1 MKFWQLL
8 SGSVLLVAL
17 AGCASSD
24 RMMRIS
30 PFGGDQKAD
39 DAVAAL
45 SFDSREVNL
54 WPLLY
59 DNDAFTSILWPM
71 IDADAD
77 GMAVRPFFNRD
88 GDEYSILFPLCAWNP
103 VNRDGWMLFCYWNV
117 PERRYMLLPFFMQNQ
132 DDCWLL
138 PAYWND
144 STFGVAPFCRFD
156 ADGGYFLNTFW
167 FRDGGS
173 RYVISLPFYSYR
185 ADATDSRHR
194 VLFGLL
200 GGAYD
205 NPSESR
211 SYWHCLAALGGR
223 DGDESYHAVLPLYYW
238 QQRPEQRWLW
248 TLPVVYGSGQTEMLN
263 VCGPLFFRN
272 DSPERCNIGSFPL
285 FWYRQDKASDAAH
298 LNVAGLFHRY
308 RNEKERETF
317 TAAPFPFLMHWEDPA
332 VSRWISFPLFWSQ
345 WNKQSDAAHL
355 NVAGLFHR
363 YRNEKERETF
373 TAAPFPFL
381 MHWEDPAVS
390 RWISF
395 PLFWSQWN
403 KQSDAA
409 HLNVAG
415 LFHRYRNEKER
426 ETFTAAP
433 FPFLM
438 HWEDPAVSRWISFPL
453 FWRSHSKNDGK
464 NALNVLGILGNYEY
478 DDPEN
483 WSLWSFPLFAFGR
496 EGAKRSGWGL
506 WPLFRYDENRDGRSE
521 WRLWPLISRRD
532 MMPSLLNV
540 DGDSWSVIGS
550 LVWRSGVLSENR
562 SALPQNDAAEDDWP
576 AVPGGKALIREEGVQ
591 SSLLRRTSAVYRTWN
606 EIALGDGLAEQCKQA
621 VDTLEQLC
629 RDAERLASLRQ
640 ELTEESS
647 ADSAW
652 LKRRVAETEKSYD
665 ENRGELRALLYQ
677 LGLDCPVVL
686 TEPWSEE
693 APELLNRWQLA
704 DEFQQYTREIT
715 VESCRVPYFPFLYD
729 SERCGA
735 NYHGRL
741 LGVDWRFLGISSE
754 WALWRGWR
762 EGEQEETRLA
772 RYFYWYRR
780 NGEVER
786 RIFFPGC
793 SYTTENDDW
802 QFSFWWRLA
811 SFRRKADK
819 MSGYLFFIPF
829 GKE

>member
-317 TAAPFPFLMHWEDPA
+317 TA
-332 VSRWISFPLFWSQ
+332 V
-345 WNKQSDAAHL
+345 
-355 NVAGLFHR
+355 
-363 YRNEKERETF
+363 
-373 TAAPFPFL
+373 
-381 MHWEDPAVS
+381 
-390 RWISF
+390 
-395 PLFWSQWN
+395 
-403 KQSDAA
+403 
-409 HLNVAG
+409 
-415 LFHRYRNEKER
+415 
-426 ETFTAAP
+426 P

>member
-285 FWYRQDKASDAAH
+285 FWYRQDKAA
-298 LNVAGLFHRY
+298 
-308 RNEKERETF
+308 
-317 TAAPFPFLMHWEDPA
+317 
-332 VSRWISFPLFWSQ
+332 
-345 WNKQSDAAHL
+345 
-355 NVAGLFHR
+355 
-363 YRNEKERETF
+363 
-373 TAAPFPFL
+373 
-381 MHWEDPAVS
+381 
-390 RWISF
+390 
-395 PLFWSQWN
+395 
-403 KQSDAA
+403 DAA

-532 MMPSLLNV
+532 MVPSLLNV
-540 DGDSWSVIGS
+540 DEDSWSVIGS

-576 AVPGGKALIREEGVQ
+576 EVPGGKALIREEGVQ

-606 EIALGDGLAEQCKQA
+606 EIALDDGLAEQCKQA
-621 VDTLEQLC
+621 VDTQEQLC

-819 MSGYLFFIPF
+819 MSGYLFFMPF

>member
-39 DAVAAL
+39 DAVAEL

-117 PERRYMLLPFFMQNQ
+117 PERRYMLLPLFMQNQ

-332 VSRWISFPLFWSQ
+332 VSRWISFPLFW
-345 WNKQSDAAHL
+345 
-355 NVAGLFHR
+355 
-363 YRNEKERETF
+363 
-373 TAAPFPFL
+373 
-381 MHWEDPAVS
+381 
-390 RWISF
+390 
-395 PLFWSQWN
+395 
-403 KQSDAA
+403 
-409 HLNVAG
+409 
-415 LFHRYRNEKER
+415 
-426 ETFTAAP
+426 
-433 FPFLM
+433 
-438 HWEDPAVSRWISFPL
+438 
-453 FWRSHSKNDGK
+453 RSHSKNDGK

-532 MMPSLLNV
+532 MVPSLLNV
-540 DGDSWSVIGS
+540 DEDSWSVIGS

-606 EIALGDGLAEQCKQA
+606 EIALDDGLAEQCKQA

-819 MSGYLFFIPF
+819 MSGYLFFMPF

>member
-39 DAVAAL
+39 DAVAEL

-117 PERRYMLLPFFMQNQ
+117 PERRYMLLPLFMQNQ

-332 VSRWISFPLFWSQ
+332 VSRWISFPLFW
-345 WNKQSDAAHL
+345 
-355 NVAGLFHR
+355 
-363 YRNEKERETF
+363 
-373 TAAPFPFL
+373 
-381 MHWEDPAVS
+381 
-390 RWISF
+390 
-395 PLFWSQWN
+395 
-403 KQSDAA
+403 
-409 HLNVAG
+409 
-415 LFHRYRNEKER
+415 
-426 ETFTAAP
+426 
-433 FPFLM
+433 
-438 HWEDPAVSRWISFPL
+438 
-453 FWRSHSKNDGK
+453 RSHSKNDGK

-532 MMPSLLNV
+532 MVPSLLNV
-540 DGDSWSVIGS
+540 DEDSWSVIGS

-606 EIALGDGLAEQCKQA
+606 EIALDDGLAEQCKQA